1 MAKGGGIV
9 NDYSVPMAPGRWP
22 PWSRIQGLNEM
33 TAEAGVDFDQFIE
46 SITTRR
52 SISDMAVRF
61 QVSPATIESLQD
73 HFYRYGIGS
82 VKEAIKLFFLRILTL
97 TLKNNVQLVT
107 ITKISRRRPSIQWI
121 EYLKKVSPLTMCC

>member
-9 NDYSVPMAPGRWP
+9 NDYSDANGTGRWP

-46 SITTRR
+46 SINNQE
-52 SISDMAVRF
+52 SISDMAERF

-82 VKEAIKLFFLRILTL
+82 V
-97 TLKNNVQLVT
+97 QGGD
-107 ITKISRRRPSIQWI
+107 
-121 EYLKKVSPLTMCC
+121 